1 MQTSALIRHTEPM
14 DLRPGFLSISLFF
27 VGAFWISLQKFS
39 GLLIGLVVLVSV
51 NGFFDSKPAFADDY
65 PTWDEVQEARK
76 DVAAAEAKVKEIM
89 EILADLE
96 LEAAQ
101 AEEEAARLGT
111 IYYEALYELDE
122 ATFRQSQLQSR
133 ADSARATADQSRLRA
148 GQLVAELARAG
159 GGDLTATLFIS
170 GEKAEQLLGRIGI
183 ATKIAEQTDAIYARA
198 LADQNAAQSLSD
210 QAEVAR
216 AIREELQVVAEEAYE
231 QANAAAMRAY
241 SAVEAQLENSARLE
255 AQLQVLIE
263 QREATEEDYQ
273 KGVIARQQSEIRGMI
288 DPGEISDSGW
298 AKPSGGYISSN
309 FGPRIHPIYGVARL
323 HAGIDLATACG
334 KPVYAARSGRVS
346 YSGWLGTS
354 GNFIRVT
361 HEDGYTTGYAHLQ
374 NGSRYVK
381 LGDQVLTGQLIGRIG
396 TTGGSTGCHLHLE
409 TRKNMV
415 AQDPYPFFRSR
426 GITLG

>member
-1 MQTSALIRHTEPM
+1 MQTPDLIRHTESM
-14 DLRPGFLSISLFF
+14 ALMHAFVSILLFF
-27 VGAFWISLQKFS
+27 VGTFGVSFRRFSCSLVAVMALVFAN
-39 GLLIGLVVLVSV
+39 GLVYSE
-51 NGFFDSKPAFADDY
+51 PAFADDF

-89 EILADLE
+89 ELLE
-96 LEAAQ
+96 GLEREAAQ

-122 ATFRQSQLQSR
+122 ATFRQSQLQSQ
-133 ADSARATADQSRLRA
+133 ADTAQGIAEESRLRA

-170 GEKAEQLLGRIGI
+170 GRNAEQLLGRIGI

-198 LADQNAAQSLSD
+198 LSDQNAAQSLSD

-216 AIREELQVVAEEAYE
+216 TIREELQLVAEEAY
-231 QANAAAMRAY
+231 QMANAAAMRAY
-241 SAVEAQLENSARLE
+241 SAVEAQLENGARLE
-255 AQLQVLIE
+255 AQLQVLVE

-273 KGVIARQQSEIRGMI
+273 KGVIARQQSEIKGMI

-426 GITLG
+426 GISLG